1 MKSSSQTH
9 GELDKLQR
17 NSCFCCSTCIA
28 VNNCVTKYLKL
39 CSLASRR
46 KHAVAGCTAGLS
58 TVLALQPLDVIKT
71 RLQVQDGAGSL
82 PMYRGTVDALQSIG
96 RQEGWRALY
105 SGKLFMSKTF
115 TTTTTSP
122 TALIIIFI
130 FI

>member
-1 MKSSSQTH
+1 MT
-9 GELDKLQR
+9 
-17 NSCFCCSTCIA
+17 
-28 VNNCVTKYLKL
+28 
-39 CSLASRR
+39 RR

-105 SGKLFMSKTF
+105 SGEQLF
-115 TTTTTSP
+115 
-122 TALIIIFI
+122 
-130 FI
+130 